1 MPAGAVE
8 QQDGVSAARNA
19 ARDFVD
25 VLLHRLG
32 VGIGQGES
40 RPFAARRADGAKQ
53 IEVFITLVRGLA
65 RARSPPRPLTNLAVL
80 LADARFVL
88 KPDLDRLVL
97 WNVGEMRAQRGREV
111 FLNAAMVSGFWP
123 GWRGRALMW
132 EKPICFN
139 ILPTVRG

>member
-1 MPAGAVE
+1 MPPGAIE

-32 VGIGQGES
+32 VGIGQSEG

-53 IEVFITLVRGLA
+53 IEVFITLVRGLT
-65 RARSPPRPLTNLAVL
+65 RPRSPPRPLTNLAVL

-97 WNVGEMRAQRGREV
+97 WDVGEMRAQRGREV

-123 GWRGRALMW
+123 GWRGRALM
-132 EKPICFN
+132 
-139 ILPTVRG
+139 

>member
-1 MPAGAVE
+1 MG
-8 QQDGVSAARNA
+8 AARDA

-32 VGIGQGES
+32 VGIGQGQG
-40 RPFAARRADGAKQ
+40 RADAARRADGAKE
-53 IEVFITLVRGLA
+53 IGVFIALVGGLT
-65 RARSPPRPLTNLAVL
+65 RSRSTPRPLANLAVL
-80 LADARFVL
+80 LTDARFVL
-88 KPDLDRLVL
+88 EPDLDRLVL
-97 WNVGEMRAQRGREV
+97 WNVGEMRAQRGGEV

-123 GWRGRALMW
+123 GCSGRALIC